1 VSVHC
6 PYIKITV
13 KETLLDQVKN
23 VDQLLE
29 ENNRLRAAVEELS
42 ILNDIATAIS
52 STQSLEKVVE
62 LIVHKC
68 VKHLRVEQGAV
79 MLLNEKDMNKPFHTM
94 IRKQDSVISSLPFRL
109 DAQLTGWML
118 KNKSPLLVSDLK
130 TDDRFKLSADEKIS
144 IKSLLGVPLTLKG
157 KMTGIITVF
166 NKRDESGFTSNDQRL
181 LSIIAAQSAQIVEN
195 ARLNQEEQALMH
207 IQEEMRVAQNIQQN
221 LLPRKVP
228 VFEGYEF
235 AGKSIPAKEV
245 GGDYYDFIP
254 LNDGRLA
261 FCLGD
266 ISGKGIPAALLM
278 ANLQATLRGQAFIGN
293 ECKDSVSFANNIL
306 YHNTDPTRYATLF
319 YSLLN
324 TKGHKITYCN
334 AGHNNP
340 YIFSPGKEMV
350 RLSEGGIV
358 VGMMPDYSFNE
369 DSVELFPDDVFILF
383 SDGVTEAMN
392 SNEDEFGEERLEDII
407 KRSLHLKAE
416 DIIKS
421 IFKEV
426 ETFTRDTVQSDDITM
441 LIIKRAK

>member
-1 VSVHC
+1 
-6 PYIKITV
+6 
-13 KETLLDQVKN
+13 LDQTKN
-23 VDQLLE
+23 VDQLVE

-52 STQSLEKVVE
+52 STQSLEKIVD

-94 IRKQDSVISSLPFRL
+94 IRKQDSVINSLPFRL

-118 KNKSPLLVSDLK
+118 KNKSSLLVKDFK
-130 TDDRFKLSADEKIS
+130 TDDRFKLSTDEKVS

-166 NKRDESGFTSNDQRL
+166 NKRDDSGFTPNDQRL
-181 LSIIAAQSAQIVEN
+181 LSIIAAQSAQIIEN
-195 ARLNQEEQALMH
+195 ARLYREEQALMH

-221 LLPRKVP
+221 LLPREVP

-235 AGKSIPAKEV
+235 VGKSIPAKEV

-254 LNDGRLA
+254 LNDGRIA
-261 FCLGD
+261 FCLSD
-266 ISGKGIPAALLM
+266 IAGKGIPAALLM

-293 ECKDSVSFANNIL
+293 ECKNSVAFANNIL

-324 TKGHKITYCN
+324 TKEHRITYCN
-334 AGHNNP
+334 AGHNDP
-340 YIFSPGKEMV
+340 YIFSPGIETK
-350 RLSEGGIV
+350 RLSKGGIV
-358 VGMMPDYSFNE
+358 IGMMPDYTYNE
-369 DSVELFPDDVFILF
+369 DSVEFNPNDLFVLF

-392 SNEDEFGEERLEDII
+392 ANDEEFGEERLEVVIR
-407 KRSLHLKAE
+407 KNLQLSAE
-416 DIIKS
+416 QLINE

-426 ETFTRDTVQSDDITM
+426 EIFTKGTLQSDDITM
-441 LIIKRAK
+441 LIIKRTK

>member
-1 VSVHC
+1 MSVLC
-6 PYIKITV
+6 PIIKITL
-13 KETLLDQVKN
+13 KEILLDQVKN
-23 VDQLLE
+23 IDQLLE

-118 KNKSPLLVSDLK
+118 KNKSPLLVTDLK
-130 TDDRFKLSADEKIS
+130 TDDRFKLSADEQIT

-221 LLPRKVP
+221 LLPREVP

-293 ECKDSVSFANNIL
+293 ECKNSVSFANNIL

-324 TKGHKITYCN
+324 TKEHKITYCN

-340 YIFSPGKEMV
+340 YIFSPGKKVV

-358 VGMMPDYSFNE
+358 VGMMPDYNFNE

-392 SNEDEFGEERLEDII
+392 SNEDEFGEERLEEII
-407 KRSLHLKAE
+407 RKSLHLKAE
-416 DIIKS
+416 DIIKA

-426 ETFTRDTVQSDDITM
+426 EVFTRGALQSDDITM

>member
-1 VSVHC
+1 MEQ
-6 PYIKITV
+6 T
-13 KETLLDQVKN
+13 KN
-23 VDQLLE
+23 IDQLIE

-52 STQSLEKVVE
+52 STQSLEKIVE

-68 VKHLRVEQGAV
+68 VKHLKVEQGAV
-79 MLLNEKDMNKPFHTM
+79 MLLNEKDINKPFHTM
-94 IRKQDSVISSLPFRL
+94 IRKQDSVINSLPFRL

-118 KNKSPLLVSDLK
+118 KNKSPLLVKDFK
-130 TDDRFKLSADEKIS
+130 TDDRFKLSADEKVFIR
-144 IKSLLGVPLTLKG
+144 SLLGVPLTLKG

-166 NKRDESGFTSNDQRL
+166 NKRDDPGFTANDQRL
-181 LSIIAAQSAQIVEN
+181 LSIIAAQSAQIIEN
-195 ARLNQEEQALMH
+195 ARLYQEEQALMH

-221 LLPRKVP
+221 LLPREVP

-235 AGKSIPAKEV
+235 VGKSIPAKEV

-254 LNDGRLA
+254 LNDGRIA

-278 ANLQATLRGQAFIGN
+278 SNLQATLRGQAFIGN
-293 ECKDSVSFANNIL
+293 ECKNSVAFANNIL

-324 TKGHKITYCN
+324 TKEHRITYCN

-340 YIFSPGKEMV
+340 YIFSEGKETV
-350 RLSEGGIV
+350 RLVEGGIV
-358 VGMMPDYSFNE
+358 VGMMPDYIYSE
-369 DSVELFPDDVFILF
+369 DSLELAQGDLFVLF

-392 SNEDEFGEERLEDII
+392 SKEEEFGEERLEEVI
-407 KRSLHLKAE
+407 KKNLHLSAE
-416 DIIKS
+416 KIIS
-421 IFKEV
+421 EIFEEV
-426 ETFTRDTVQSDDITM
+426 EFFTRGTPQSDDITM
-441 LIIKRAK
+441 LIIKRTK